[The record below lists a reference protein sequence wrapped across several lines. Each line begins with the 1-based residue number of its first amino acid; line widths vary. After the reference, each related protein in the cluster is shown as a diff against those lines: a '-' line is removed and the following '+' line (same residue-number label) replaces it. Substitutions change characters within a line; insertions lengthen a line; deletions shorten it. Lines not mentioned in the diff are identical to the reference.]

1 LHVLDASIQFSSTPT
16 LQQLLRLSVHF
27 WCDKCGA
34 SLTIFRSQSLLVK
47 PPYRRRL
54 LHRSITVSGRGTLRL
69 GRFHGP
75 CQSRVSGTNWKSEQG
90 YAARTDL
97 LYGKGFSKRIGSGN
111 GQSRLGQ
118 GNVVMQRL
126 RKLHANGLLCTIKI
140 SHRGRD
146 EAARSV
152 IVGNFA
158 PPCSSEYKLP
168 RSQIKAP
175 IMETRRIKSGA
186 SSEQVWRANVAHAGC
201 SGGLLSAGFHVP
213 IRMADDKG
221 QRN

>member
-1 LHVLDASIQFSSTPT
+1 M
-16 LQQLLRLSVHF
+16 
-27 WCDKCGA
+27 
-34 SLTIFRSQSLLVK
+34 
-47 PPYRRRL
+47 
-54 LHRSITVSGRGTLRL
+54 
-69 GRFHGP
+69 
-75 CQSRVSGTNWKSEQG
+75 NWKSGQG

-152 IVGNFA
+152 IAGNFA

-168 RSQIKAP
+168 KVPNQ
-175 IMETRRIKSGA
+175 GA
-186 SSEQVWRANVAHAGC
+186 NYG
-201 SGGLLSAGFHVP
+201 
-213 IRMADDKG
+213 DT
-221 QRN
+221 